1 MLPEITPTQL
11 KQRLDN
17 QEPLQLIDVREPQ
30 EWDICH
36 LGGTLIPMGDLAKK
50 APTLDPAATTVVICH
65 HGFRSAQAV
74 LFLQQRFGF
83 TNVLNL
89 KGGVHAWAK
98 EVDLSFPT
106 Y

>member
-1 MLPEITPTQL
+1 MIPEITPTQL
-11 KQRLDN
+11 KQRLD
-17 QEPLQLIDVREPQ
+17 QPEPLQLLDVREPQ

-36 LGGTLIPMGDLAKK
+36 LGGTLIPLTDLAKK
-50 APTLDPAATTVVICH
+50 ASTLDSSLPTVVICH

-83 TNVLNL
+83 ANVLNL
-89 KGGVHAWAK
+89 KGGLHAWAK
-98 EVDLSFPT
+98 EADPSFPT